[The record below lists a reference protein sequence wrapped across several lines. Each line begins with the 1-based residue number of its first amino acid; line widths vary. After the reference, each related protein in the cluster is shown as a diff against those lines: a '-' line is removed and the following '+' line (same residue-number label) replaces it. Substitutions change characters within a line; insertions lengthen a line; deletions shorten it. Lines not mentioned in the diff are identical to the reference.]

1 MKLNSLVE
9 VTIHY
14 LNKFNLLWEAILFRN
29 GGPFLINKG
38 KIYLIIKINIT
49 FYNNI
54 RIHFIIKY
62 TF

>member
-1 MKLNSLVE
+1 MKKIHYLKNL
-9 VTIHY
+9 IHY